1 VLQQAPAAPRAPSAP
16 NAPVVYTPQSV
27 AELTLQDVQGL
38 RVKLDD
44 LREELQD
51 AASRRRTVS
60 EQLRST
66 DSKSRPGL
74 EERLG
79 VLDARI
85 VSLEKDITAT
95 GELLRAAP
103 ARVLAGAR
111 NPTEADALRI
121 ADRVAGDLIP
131 IVAILSIFVFLPFS
145 VAISRLIWRRS
156 SPAARAVATDHETQQ
171 RLEQLQQ
178 SMDTIA
184 IEVERISEGQR
195 FVTKLMNDRAIG
207 AGSAEPL
214 RSVHKAAV
222 PSERG

>member
-1 VLQQAPAAPRAPSAP
+1 MQRATAQISPGS
-16 NAPVVYTPQSV
+16 APVVVGGQSGTPMTS
-27 AELTLQDVQGL
+27 QDVSGL
-38 RVKLDD
+38 RNKLND

-60 EQLRST
+60 DQLRST
-66 DSKSRPGL
+66 DSRARPGL

-95 GELLRAAP
+95 GELLRNAPPSLFASTLEPGEAEAA
-103 ARVLAGAR
+103 
-111 NPTEADALRI
+111 RI
-121 ADRVAGDLIP
+121 ASQVAGDLIP
-131 IVAILSIFVFLPFS
+131 IVAILSIFVFLPFTI
-145 VAISRLIWRRS
+145 AISRFIWRRS
-156 SPAARAVATDHETQQ
+156 IPAARAIPPDHATQQ
-171 RLEQLQQ
+171 RLEQLQH

-195 FVTKLMNDRAIG
+195 FVTKIMSERALG
-207 AGSAEPL
+207 AGGAEPA
-214 RSVHKAAV
+214 RAPMKSAI